1 LHSHWIEER
10 SGDMFNANIP
20 ALSQNFLRLIDM
32 RAAVVRLTV
41 LSAMLLAVSSPATFA
56 QSAGGGSP
64 VGMRQFEY
72 IDPHEG
78 GRHLALAV
86 FYPASAT
93 RPLHSSCHSSP
104 S

>member
-1 LHSHWIEER
+1 
-10 SGDMFNANIP
+10 MFNANIP

-72 IDPHEG
+72 IDPHG
-78 GRHLALAV
+78 AGVIWRWRC
-86 FYPASAT
+86 FIPQSAT